1 MRAVGPSPR
10 ARPARVPAPRPGAVA
25 GGSGTTLAASI
36 QRLQRTAGNRA
47 VASVLARQP
56 TPGHAIGWRGRVEAE
71 MMGEHLHLDPEIE
84 GQVMQAL
91 SSLSTEDILESIAAA
106 PKTLLPRRA
115 PRPSEDGT
123 PPPYPPGPAGF
134 EDPAQS
140 ASYGT
145 LLSTVKR
152 VPEVKHALN
161 NLEDQVWGRLS
172 SSDQTTLLTT
182 SITFGAGALGG
193 FLATRGGRDLLGQ
206 LSGVALPVPKASWL
220 SLEFSS
226 RNDVIGLGVHVD
238 VGDLLGGRLGF
249 GTASPRD
256 SDPSLYNPPH

>member
-1 MRAVGPSPR
+1 MTRERISRAPVPT
-10 ARPARVPAPRPGAVA
+10 PAPRPAPLA
-25 GGSGTTLAASI
+25 GGSGSTLAASI
-36 QRLQRTAGNRA
+36 HRLQRTAGNRA

-56 TPGHAIGWRGRVEAE
+56 ETPRRAIGWRGRVEAE

-91 SSLSTEDILESIAAA
+91 SGLSTEEILESIAAA

-115 PRPSEDGT
+115 PRPSKDAP
-123 PPPYPPGPAGF
+123 PPPYPPGPPGF

-140 ASYGT
+140 ASYGAF
-145 LLSTVKR
+145 LSTVKR
-152 VPEVKHALN
+152 VPEVKQALS

-193 FLATRGGRDLLGQ
+193 FLATRGGRELLGQ
-206 LSGVALPVPKASWL
+206 LSGVALPVPKAPWL

-256 SDPSLYNPPH
+256 SDPSLYDPPH